1 MTSLR
6 RQALEIM
13 VKILH
18 NLNRTIETAVKLEA
32 LAQARLA
39 ESKQERANELVNAE
53 YDSRNEAELTNNGSE
68 VSALQQQNDDQVA
81 ASESMDAK

>member
-1 MTSLR
+1 
-6 RQALEIM
+6 M

-18 NLNRTIETAVKLEA
+18 NLNRTIEAAVKLEA

-53 YDSRNEAELTNNGSE
+53 YESRNELELTHNSSE
-68 VSALQQQNDDQVA
+68 VSALQQQPERRTA
-81 ASESMDAK
+81 YFCAIP